1 MDQLVI
7 HFPRYYVEGNG
18 ENTPYIRRTGDKIY
32 MACILYIQCLH
43 ATLYDDENCAKCQ
56 QPDAFIGSQCIQMF
70 AQSIHYTVTM
80 ETQHILVGYEL
91 TEYDDAA
98 TSDTRS
104 LINITAMEKAD
115 SHVY

>member
-7 HFPRYYVEGNG
+7 HFPVYYVEGNG
-18 ENTPYIRRTGDKIY
+18 ENTPHIRRTGDKTY

-43 ATLYDDENCAKCQ
+43 ASLYDDDDGATCQ

-80 ETQHILVGYEL
+80 ETQHILVG
-91 TEYDDAA
+91 
-98 TSDTRS
+98 
-104 LINITAMEKAD
+104 
-115 SHVY
+115 